1 MFRFHADI
9 KRKGDVSILEQLK
22 IKRFRSGAHLCLS
35 LCVWM
40 SVLCFPS
47 GASATQ
53 DADDDFAF
61 ARNLFRDGDWDTAA
75 RKFAEFILDYPTD
88 ANLPEAR
95 LMLAR
100 SFARSDPARCEEAVR
115 TYAVF
120 FENHPEHLSVS
131 EARRERAACFSQLGQ
146 FRQAAEALEEVQAL
160 FSGSTFAAE
169 VLLKAAS
176 NYRRAGDFESAVRT
190 YVRVIEEYPG
200 PDAAHAARYH
210 LARLRFAQGD
220 GNAALVLLRQIDSAA
235 PKSSQARNALLL
247 SERILLVLNRSTE
260 ASQFMEQL
268 VKRFADSA
276 HTDSALVDVA
286 RFHFDQSRFAE
297 AVTFYE
303 KASARQSSPIPAWRS
318 QVQLGLADALRES
331 GELERAAEIY
341 GQLLSRPEAAAST
354 LALAQLGLATTYS
367 RTGRARE
374 AVPVFL
380 SLIGDNSQ
388 RRDSPQ
394 STVAS
399 SPTSRLVWAVAVRE
413 LAALY
418 RHQGDYT
425 RSSVWYD
432 EYLSEADRQGPAFAE
447 STQQQ
452 EEVRL
457 QVAKLYSAAGQSD
470 RAIELFEGLQ
480 NAASRHLLPEV
491 QRSLAAAFETVG
503 ETARALHEYQV
514 FLERFPD
521 HHQARRVRER
531 IELLSEFTIRDQDGL
546 DAALRQGTI
555 AKITGRSHR
564 SLMFEL
570 AHTLRQ
576 HQDYDNA
583 VRTFETYVASYPD
596 DPDAAQAQYLL
607 AESLLRLSRK
617 RELEGD
623 KTLADSLRLLGLEE
637 HEVLATKG
645 SPFSRRAQ
653 LRLVEVGAMGASDS
667 TRLQVLEG
675 GLSAFLSDTL
685 NAEIAD
691 DAVAVETRTQAL
703 LLLGDTRRRLGSV
716 DAPMLSSAL
725 AAYEQLLA
733 LTPNPELAT
742 RARFGR
748 ALCLASL
755 KREGIVDSLE
765 VLLDQQAGRSL
776 VPQILVE
783 LGHALIAV
791 DEPRRAVAR
800 FRELL
805 AAYPAYPHRRMVLEE
820 LASTYLRLREY
831 RLAIAHYKRLL
842 DSESR
847 VERVFD
853 LRRHLALAY
862 RAAGYVRESLD
873 LYSSMLLEN
882 PQAAGADSLAFN
894 RAELLVE
901 LGQLQD
907 AVEAFSAI
915 PRDYAS
921 SAVAP
926 QARVESADLLFELD
940 RYDEAHQVYSPLLA
954 EEPAPRTV
962 GRTAVALYRLNR
974 LEEGRKLSKKIN
986 DPVWKVLTQL
996 EEGRRYLHSGE
1007 HERAQKLFAQ
1017 VEKKSRETALE
1028 LGAFHERDAEL
1039 ANMAV
1044 APAAA
1049 AGYYLATSKWQQNER
1064 DPSEEGLALAL
1075 QAQERF
1081 LADYGDSPQAT
1092 DVHLRLG
1099 TFNYNFKSYLRA
1111 AAGYRRALENPL
1123 APQTKKQD
1131 AIWMLLNC
1139 YLKAY
1144 EWADAQD
1151 VAARLLKEYPDHP
1164 KARDT
1169 QLEIGNVLIEQGQYP
1184 RAIEHFTQVLT
1195 WAEGNEA
1202 ANARFHIGKA
1212 YQNMGELSKAIEAY
1226 YRVRFEGADAFAGW
1240 ITTADYERAQCHEK
1254 LEQYSRA
1261 RNIYNEIIRREGGDS
1276 DFGKDALK
1284 QLERLEL
1291 LGRFEE

>member
-1 MFRFHADI
+1 M
-9 KRKGDVSILEQLK
+9 
-22 IKRFRSGAHLCLS
+22 KRFGSSARLCLS
-35 LCVWM
+35 LCVWI
-40 SVLCFPS
+40 SLLCFPS
-47 GASATQ
+47 GAFAAQ

-115 TYAVF
+115 AYAAF
-120 FENHPEHLSVS
+120 FEHHPAHLSVS
-131 EARRERAACFSQLGQ
+131 EAQRERAACFSQLGQ
-146 FRQAAEALEEVQAL
+146 FRQAAEALEEVQAR
-160 FSGSTFAAE
+160 FSGSTFAAD

-176 NYRRAGDFESAVRT
+176 NYRRAGDFDSAVRT
-190 YVRVIEEYPG
+190 YVRMIEEYPG

-235 PKSSQARNALLL
+235 PKSSQARDALLL
-247 SERILLVLNRSTE
+247 AERILLVLNRSTE
-260 ASQFMEQL
+260 SSQFMEQL

-297 AVTFYE
+297 AVTYYE
-303 KASARQSSPIPAWRS
+303 KAATRQSHTPSWRNH
-318 QVQLGLADALRES
+318 VQLGLADALRES
-331 GELERAAEIY
+331 GELERAAEMY
-341 GQLLSRPEAAAST
+341 GQVLSRPAAAAST

-374 AVPVFL
+374 AVPMFL

-394 STVAS
+394 ATVAS
-399 SPTSRLVWAVAVRE
+399 SPTSRLVWTIAVRE
-413 LAALY
+413 LATLY

-432 EYLSEADRQGPAFAE
+432 EYLSEAERQGPAFAE

-457 QVAKLYSAAGQSD
+457 QVAKLYSSAGQSG

-521 HHQARRVRER
+521 HNQARRVRER

-546 DAALRQGTI
+546 DAALRQVTI
-555 AKITGRSHR
+555 DNINGRSHR
-564 SLMFEL
+564 SLMFDL

-583 VRTFETYVASYPD
+583 VRTFETYLASYPD
-596 DPDAAQAQYLL
+596 NPDAAQAQYLL

-623 KTLADSLRLLGLEE
+623 EVLADSLRMLGLEE
-637 HEVLATKG
+637 HEVLATKA
-645 SPFSRRAQ
+645 SPFSRRARLQ
-653 LRLVEVGAMGASDS
+653 LVEVGARGAPDS

-691 DAVAVETRTQAL
+691 DAVAVETRNQAL
-703 LLLGDTRRRLGSV
+703 LLLGDTRRRLGAT

-733 LTPNPELAT
+733 LTSNPELAI

-755 KREGIVDSLE
+755 KRDGIVDSLE
-765 VLLDQQAGRSL
+765 VLLYQQAGRSL

-783 LGHALIAV
+783 LGHALIAA

-820 LASTYLRLREY
+820 LGSTYFRLQEY
-831 RLAIAHYKRLL
+831 RLAITHYKRLL

-847 VERVFD
+847 VGRVFD

-862 RAAGYVRESLD
+862 RAAGYVHESLD
-873 LYSSMLLEN
+873 LYASMLREN

-901 LGQLQD
+901 LGQLED
-907 AVEAFSAI
+907 AVKAFSAI

-921 SAVAP
+921 SDVAP
-926 QARVESADLLFELD
+926 RARVESADLLFELG
-940 RYDEAHQVYSPLLA
+940 RYDEAHRVYSTLLA

-962 GRTAVALYRLNR
+962 GLTAVALYRLNR
-974 LEEGRKLSKKIN
+974 LEEGRKLSKKID

-996 EEGRRYLHSGE
+996 EEGRRYLRSGE
-1007 HERAQKLFAQ
+1007 HERAQKLFSQ
-1017 VEKKSRETALE
+1017 IEKKSRETPLE
-1028 LGAFHERDAEL
+1028 LGTFHERDADL

-1064 DPSEEGLALAL
+1064 DPSEEGLAVAL

-1081 LADYGDSPQAT
+1081 LADYGDSPQAI

-1099 TFNYNFKSYLRA
+1099 AFNYNFKSYLRA
-1111 AAGYRRALENPL
+1111 AAGYRRALESPL
-1123 APQTKKQD
+1123 ATETKKQD

-1144 EWADAQD
+1144 EWADAHD
-1151 VAARLLKEYPDHP
+1151 IAARLLKKYPDHP

-1184 RAIEHFTQVLT
+1184 LAIEHFNQVLT

-1261 RNIYNEIIRREGGDS
+1261 RNIYNEIIRREGSDS
-1276 DFGKDALK
+1276 DFGKDARK